1 MLKHINSASALTA
14 AAFLFAFGISN
25 ADTVGAT
32 AAGGS
37 TSSTSGSSLTLSSSL
52 SSLSSPS
59 LTNGGM
65 NAGAADAATQSA
77 PENQTAQETVT
88 GKDESLEPSQ
98 FQTFIANSTGTKL
111 EMYGYKFFS
120 QAPSTFAPLTGT
132 SVPAD
137 YVIGAGD
144 ELVVQIWGQVEATA
158 NVVVDRGGMINLPK
172 VGPVSVV
179 GVRYQDLQSHL
190 KSAIGRIYRNF
201 DLDVSLGRL
210 KALQIYVVGHARKP
224 GSYTIGSLSTLV
236 NALIASGGPSSNGS
250 IRNIQL
256 KRGGKVI
263 SEFDMYDLLLKGD
276 KSKDAQLISG
286 DVIYIPPVGPMAAIT
301 GSVATPAIYEL
312 KGKESLKDL
321 LQLAGGLTNTASGK
335 TVAIER
341 IQDRTT
347 RKVDEFELSDTGL
360 TKQIQDADLV
370 TVYSVSARFDNAI
383 TLRGNIAIPGRHPW
397 KEGMRVSDIIQDK
410 ESLITD
416 GYWQKQNQ
424 SASVDVASSNG
435 LRNEV
440 KRSSEEINWD
450 YAVVERMN
458 PSDLTTNLIPFNLGK
473 AIIERDP
480 TQNLV
485 LKAGDIIT
493 VFSKTDI
500 GVSIGNKTAYVRLE
514 GEFNSPGVYQ
524 VQPGE
529 TLRTLVAR
537 VGGVTSHSYMFASE
551 FTRESTRQ
559 IQQKRLDEL
568 ILQMEQDIQR
578 NAAQSASTALSK
590 EDVAAAQSTS
600 NAQQAML
607 SKMKAVKAT
616 GRIVFDIPEDSVSQ
630 DDLPDLALEDGDI
643 LRIPPRPSTIIV
655 LGNVYNQS
663 AFIFKEGMSVNDYLK
678 KSGGPTSNGNED
690 EVYLIRADGSVY
702 SKKQEGWLNSF
713 SGKDALPGDTIIVPE
728 QLEKY
733 SFTKDLKDWTQ
744 IFYQFALGA
753 AGGKAAKMW

>member
-14 AAFLFAFGISN
+14 AVFLFTCGLSN
-25 ADTVGAT
+25 AETTGAT
-32 AAGGS
+32 ATSGG
-37 TSSTSGSSLTLSSSL
+37 TSSNAGAGLTLSSSL
-52 SSLSSPS
+52 SSPNLTSSNMPS
-59 LTNGGM
+59 VT
-65 NAGAADAATQSA
+65 ADAANSNSA
-77 PENQTAQETVT
+77 ENNAAQETVT
-88 GKDESLEPSQ
+88 GIDESLVPSQ
-98 FQTFIANSTGTKL
+98 FQTFIANSTGIKL
-111 EMYGYKFFS
+111 EMYGYKFFNK
-120 QAPSTFAPLTGT
+120 APSTFAPLTGT

-158 NVVVDRGGMINLPK
+158 SVIVDRGGMINLPK

-201 DLDVSLGRL
+201 ELDVSLGRL

-263 SEFDMYDLLLKGD
+263 SDFDMYDLLLKGD
-276 KSKDAQLISG
+276 KSKDVQLISG

-301 GSVATPAIYEL
+301 GSVGTPAIYEL

-341 IQDRTT
+341 IQDRSA
-347 RKVDEFELSDTGL
+347 RKVDEFELNETGL
-360 TKQIQDADLV
+360 AKQIQDADLV

-383 TLRGNIAIPGRHPW
+383 TLRGNLAIPGRHPW
-397 KEGMRVSDIIQDK
+397 KEGMRISDIIQDK

-416 GYWQKQNQ
+416 GYWLKQNQ

-440 KRSSEEINWD
+440 KRSAEEINWD

-458 PSDLTTNLIPFNLGK
+458 PADLTTNLIPFNLGK
-473 AIIERDP
+473 AVIEHDP
-480 TQNLV
+480 TQNLI

-500 GVSIGNKTAYVRLE
+500 GVSIASKTAYVRLE

-537 VGGVTSHSYMFASE
+537 IGGVTSHSYMFASE
-551 FTRESTRQ
+551 FTRESTRK
-559 IQQKRLDEL
+559 IQQQRLDEL

-578 NAAQSASTALSK
+578 NSAQSATTALSQQ
-590 EDVAAAQSTS
+590 DVAAAQSTS
-600 NAQQAML
+600 KAQQAML
-607 SKMKAVKAT
+607 TKMKAIKAT
-616 GRIVFDIPEDSVSQ
+616 GRVVFEIPEDSVSQ
-630 DDLPDLALEDGDI
+630 DDLPDLALEDGDV
-643 LRIPPRPSTIIV
+643 LRIPPKPSTIVVI
-655 LGNVYNQS
+655 GNVYNQS
-663 AFIFKEGMSVNDYLK
+663 AFIFKDGMNVNDYLK

-690 EVYLIRADGSVY
+690 EVYLIRADGTVF